1 MHDPK
6 LQPTQA
12 HVPTP
17 VPVQRPPQQD
27 IDDFIFSHDQPPA
40 ASSR

>member
-6 LQPTQA
+6 LQPAQA
-12 HVPTP
+12 PVPTP

>member
-1 MHDPK
+1 MQDPK
-6 LQPTQA
+6 LQPA
-12 HVPTP
+12 SAPVP

-27 IDDFIFSHDQPPA
+27 IDDFIFSNDQPPA